1 MKIRYVIMAV
11 AAMLVCSTMSA
22 ELAPEA
28 KKQQLGS
35 EATPVSKT
43 GSQSS
48 RTATVVVSR
57 EVIPVGKPSDQK
69 DKKKKD
75 KKDKKNN
82 KENKNLTA
90 QSSEKSAPKKEE
102 KKDKKHKKNK
112 EHKPTVN
119 LKELAANV
127 KGQWTL
133 VSIGKNG
140 VTDDIDIPYIIFEPD
155 KDNAG
160 RALPTGMAYVSNGH
174 KIINARYTLSE
185 NAVTFTGPVASQ
197 DVTKTVKYE
206 RDMNKVLDPRKSE
219 NKVKMTLTHKLNEF
233 DLSFNDNSNR
243 PMLSFV
249 RHDIGFMDGK
259 WQVNELYGENVHDV
273 QANLCIDVA
282 QQRIHGNTG
291 CNYFNG
297 DLAVTPYEPSS
308 IDFSG
313 MVVDSHGG
321 KKVRQERLML
331 VALEEANSYLKLS
344 DTSIALIN
352 SHGKQVMKLNLIER
366 TPRRRR

>member
-197 DVTKTVKYE
+197 DVTK
-206 RDMNKVLDPRKSE
+206 SE